1 MNESSIFDPQHSQQ
15 PQANVKNK
23 PTKGR
28 GVLTFNPLH
37 PSQELPPEQLIRLL
51 GMESKKTRK
60 HMNTVRS
67 PRQQK
72 PQRAIKE
79 DTIQR
84 SPAPPKSHNSSD
96 EQKPQRSENAQKSV
110 YVADGPKAKTRPSPG
125 QAPERKPADREE
137 RPEPQQQAGARHPME
152 YERNQPAVLDQ
163 RGPGWLL
170 PALVIGLVAGAVV
183 SASLYWFQSS
193 TVVKQ
198 GTATARASSETRA
211 RQTPN
216 QQPNNQRATRKP
228 TSGSANNASPPAKAT
243 AKAPVR
249 AATTANDA
257 NRQKAIISEQNRLRH
272 AAEQRLTERLTKIP
286 VSREL
291 ADSPTPPAADS
302 ASAAASTLPTTPG
315 GPAADQAA
323 VSASSAVGTGS
334 TPTRAAPV
342 VDIPATETVP
352 ASTPAEGLASDRNGE
367 LYEEST
373 DSADRFEGDT
383 APDAT
388 PAVEQDNVSHTA
400 PALGVNTTAAFEHSN
415 ELNAVADANPAS
427 DRETQATQN

>member
-170 PALVIGLVAGAVV
+170 PALSYRPLYTG
-183 SASLYWFQSS
+183 SSLQQSS
-193 TVVKQ
+193 NRAPPLRGLQ
-198 GTATARASSETRA
+198 AR
-211 RQTPN
+211 PGLG
-216 QQPNNQRATRKP
+216 KP
-228 TSGSANNASPPAKAT
+228 
-243 AKAPVR
+243 R
-249 AATTANDA
+249 
-257 NRQKAIISEQNRLRH
+257 IS
-272 AAEQRLTERLTKIP
+272 
-286 VSREL
+286 
-291 ADSPTPPAADS
+291 SPTISGQHASRHPAARKMPHRQQKQ
-302 ASAAASTLPTTPG
+302 L
-315 GPAADQAA
+315 QKH
-323 VSASSAVGTGS
+323 
-334 TPTRAAPV
+334 R
-342 VDIPATETVP
+342 
-352 ASTPAEGLASDRNGE
+352 
-367 LYEEST
+367 
-373 DSADRFEGDT
+373 
-383 APDAT
+383 
-388 PAVEQDNVSHTA
+388 
-400 PALGVNTTAAFEHSN
+400 
-415 ELNAVADANPAS
+415 
-427 DRETQATQN
+427 